1 MGIVKVPHMPEG
13 FAECIGDFASSGKN
27 VCVALIADTYIR
39 DPAQGR

>member
-1 MGIVKVPHMPEG
+1 MARRLERSVSESAI
-13 FAECIGDFASSGKN
+13 FASSGKN